1 MSHNGSPHRRMG
13 MDVIVIGAGYAGLLA
28 ANRMARHARVLLIDR
43 RDKAVDRIRLHQLVA
58 GTRHVDKVAYPLR
71 TRLHRRADLAR
82 GEVVDVSPGRV
93 HLADGREFQAQHIV
107 LACGHGVARP
117 GSLDSL
123 EAALTLRDALSRLH
137 SGTVE
142 VIGAGLTGIE
152 TATEIA
158 AARPD
163 LTVSLVHRDL
173 PDLAPRAMTQLTT
186 RLGQLRIELT
196 EQSRGGDLTIDA
208 TGPDPE
214 PLTRGLTVDPF
225 LRILRDGQP
234 QPGLWGA
241 GDAVRVAGRD
251 WLHRGCAS
259 AMPMGATVADAV
271 LASLAGQAPKPL
283 DFGYDKRL
291 LSLGRG
297 VGSHESLNP
306 DGTPTGRTVTGRM
319 GAAAK
324 ELISRAAWLVPAR
337 LPRLYGPAMW
347 ARGPR

>member
-1 MSHNGSPHRRMG
+1 MG

-58 GTRHVDKVAYPLR
+58 GTRHVDKVACPLR
-71 TRLHRRADLAR
+71 ERLHRRADLVR
-82 GEVVDVSPGRV
+82 GEVVDVTPTRV
-93 HLADGREFQAQHIV
+93 QLADGREFRAPHIV
-107 LACGHGVARP
+107 LACGRGVARP

-123 EAALTLRDALSRLH
+123 EAALTLRDALSTLR

-142 VIGAGLTGIE
+142 VAGAGLTGIE

-158 AARPD
+158 AARPE

-173 PDLAPRAMTQLTT
+173 PDFAPRAMAQLTA
-186 RLGQLRIELT
+186 RLSQLRIELT
-196 EQSRGGDLTIDA
+196 EAPRGGDLSIDA

-214 PLTRGLTVDPF
+214 PLTGDDLTVDDH

-251 WLHRGCAS
+251 WLHGGCAS
-259 AMPMGATVADAV
+259 AMPMGASVADAV
-271 LASLAGQAPKPL
+271 LASLAKRPVKPF
-283 DFGYDKRL
+283 DFGFDKRVV
-291 LSLGRG
+291 SLGRG
-297 VGSHESLNP
+297 KGSYEFLHP
-306 DGTPTGRTVTGRM
+306 DGAPTGRVAVGRLGAM
-319 GAAAK
+319 GKAI
-324 ELISRAAWLVPAR
+324 ISGAAWLVPAR
-337 LPRLYGPAMW
+337 FPRLYGPALW